1 MTMESMLAAV
11 GSIARDH
18 CNVLEECLKRL
29 DEKHGDNEMDLSD
42 WDRLEG
48 EMKMFHSKNAIR
60 IHELLRKMNLYRWCE
75 NYKYEAED
83 CVRYLMSIGCNE
95 CPRKKDSLKQL
106 LYYVSAFK
114 R

>member
-42 WDRLEG
+42 
-48 EMKMFHSKNAIR
+48 
-60 IHELLRKMNLYRWCE
+60 
-75 NYKYEAED
+75 
-83 CVRYLMSIGCNE
+83 
-95 CPRKKDSLKQL
+95 
-106 LYYVSAFK
+106 
-114 R
+114 